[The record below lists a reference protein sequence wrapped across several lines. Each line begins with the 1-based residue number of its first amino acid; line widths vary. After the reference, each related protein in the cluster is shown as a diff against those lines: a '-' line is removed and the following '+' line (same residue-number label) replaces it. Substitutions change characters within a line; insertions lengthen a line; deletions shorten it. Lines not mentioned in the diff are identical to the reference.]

1 MGSRGRAQLEP
12 PLLAL
17 LEARG
22 LLYEVGSALL
32 REEVDLASLRQL
44 SQRDLESIGLSAAEA
59 AAALSLA
66 ADAGDAASEAP
77 KNGAADSKPVL
88 AENGAAENG
97 AAMAAEA
104 VAATRTK
111 REATHGEKM
120 ASSYTC
126 AVRPASTT
134 SSDAG
139 GAGVARSWRAP
150 RARSTLP
157 SESRQCPFPGVEAR
171 AESFSRVSCVSWLEV
186 A

>member
-139 GAGVARSWRAP
+139 GAGVAQ
-150 RARSTLP
+150 L
-157 SESRQCPFPGVEAR
+157 AR
-171 AESFSRVSCVSWLEV
+171 AQSSFYV
-186 A
+186 AE